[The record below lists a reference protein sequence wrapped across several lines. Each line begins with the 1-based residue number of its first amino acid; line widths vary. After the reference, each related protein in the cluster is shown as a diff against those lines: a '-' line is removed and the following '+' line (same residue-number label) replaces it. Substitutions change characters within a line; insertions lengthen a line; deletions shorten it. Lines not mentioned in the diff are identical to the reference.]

1 MKTTF
6 LAILVAVA
14 AISTSA
20 CTHAQTSSNSEVAHY
35 SEKSVDTTGLAPTDP
50 RNPDVAHGN
59 R

>member
-6 LAILVAVA
+6 LAIIVAVA
-14 AISTSA
+14 AICTSA
-20 CTHAQTSSNSEVAHY
+20 CSHTQNSPINEVSHY
-35 SEKSVDTTGLAPTDP
+35 SENSVDTTGLAPTDP